1 MSAHTV
7 LQVCVYGMLMGMLY
21 SLSAVGFTLV
31 FGIMKVLNIAHGAFI
46 MLGAYAGYWFF
57 EYYGVNPFVSLF
69 LVPAV
74 FFLIGLAFYWVVVHP
89 VSTFTEVD
97 RRIDVSLLI
106 SIGLLFVL
114 ENAALLAWTC
124 DERSIL
130 TSHTRRAAQI
140 FGIRVPYVGIAG
152 FIVTVMLFFAI
163 HLFLTKTR
171 FGKSI
176 RAVAAD
182 SETASLVGVN
192 VRRVYIISFALATAL
207 AGLAGLQICLSYVV
221 TPYVGLFWL
230 LKAMIIVVIAGMGN
244 VMGVLSCGLLL
255 GFLEALGALI
265 VGAPYREVVGLLVL
279 LLALLAKPQG
289 FFMRGSGG

>member
-1 MSAHTV
+1 
-7 LQVCVYGMLMGMLY
+7 MGTLY

-57 EYYGVNPFVSLF
+57 EYYGINPFALLF
-69 LVPAV
+69 LVPGV
-74 FFLIGLAFYWVVVHP
+74 FFLVGLVFYWVVVHP
-89 VSTFTEVD
+89 VSSFTEID

-106 SIGLLFVL
+106 SVGLLFAF
-114 ENAALLAWTC
+114 ENAALLVWTC

-130 TSHTRRAAQI
+130 FPYARNVVQI
-140 FGIRVPYVGIAG
+140 LGIRVPYIGITG
-152 FIVTVMLFFAI
+152 LIVTCGLFFA
-163 HLFLTKTR
+163 LYFFLNKSR

-176 RAVAAD
+176 RAVSAD
-182 SETASLVGVN
+182 SETASLMGVN
-192 VRRVYIISFALATAL
+192 VRRVYIISFGLATAL
-207 AGLAGLQICLSYVV
+207 AGLAGLQICLSYVI

-244 VMGVLSCGLLL
+244 VIGVLGCGLLL

-265 VGAPYREVVGLLVL
+265 VGAPYREIVGLLVL
-279 LLALLAKPQG
+279 LLALLARPQG
-289 FFMRGSGG
+289 LFMKGSGI